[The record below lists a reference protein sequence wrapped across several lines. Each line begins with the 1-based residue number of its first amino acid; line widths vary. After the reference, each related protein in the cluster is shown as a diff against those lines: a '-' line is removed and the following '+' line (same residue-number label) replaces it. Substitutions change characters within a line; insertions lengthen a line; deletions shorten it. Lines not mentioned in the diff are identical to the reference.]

1 MLFLIFFGNTLYA
14 NESYDVKSFRVI
26 TKLCGKCHGIPF
38 HLAKQKDGDEWEE
51 DFEDDQTLLTMHQKE
66 PEALSNLKSTRFKYY
81 RKNIL
86 KFLID
91 NSKYSGKVHG
101 CDGNFCG
108 AHY

>member
-1 MLFLIFFGNTLYA
+1 MKSLLSIMLFLIFFGNTLYA

-81 RKNIL
+81 RKIFDRQL
-86 KFLID
+86 KVFRKSTRL
-91 NSKYSGKVHG
+91 
-101 CDGNFCG
+101 
-108 AHY
+108 